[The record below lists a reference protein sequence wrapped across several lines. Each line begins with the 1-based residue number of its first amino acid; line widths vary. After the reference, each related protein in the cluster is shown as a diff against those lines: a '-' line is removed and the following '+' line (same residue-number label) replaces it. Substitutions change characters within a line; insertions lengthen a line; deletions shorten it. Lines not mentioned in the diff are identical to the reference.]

1 MKIVMLGWGSL
12 IWNPRDLPISGKW
25 QDDSPVLPIEFS
37 RISDNGRLTLV
48 IDERHGADVPTR
60 YALSPCLPRC
70 GPRRRQARP
79 ALGAA
84 VTDLQQREG
93 CPPENIGFLGV
104 ATRRSSPRAAE
115 RHPAACERIQAWATE
130 KGFDAVVWTALGR
143 RFKDRINVPFSPAAA
158 VRYLQALSAPQKESA
173 LEYIRNAPPDV
184 MTPVRQAVIEAG
196 LTPALHPDGQ
206 GRSGQPGS
214 GG

>member
-1 MKIVMLGWGSL
+1 MTSAILAWGSL
-12 IWNPRDLPISGKW
+12 IWNPRDLPISGEW
-25 QDDSPVLPIEFS
+25 QQDGPVLPIEFS

-60 YALSPCLPRC
+60 YALSPRLI
-70 GPRRRQARP
+70 
-79 ALGAA
+79 LDEA
-84 VTDLQQREG
+84 VADLQQCEG
-93 CPPENIGFLGV
+93 CPPENTGFLEV
-104 ATRRSSPRAAE
+104 ATRRISPRAAE
-115 RHPAACERIQAWATE
+115 RHPNACERIRAWATE

-158 VRYLQALSAPQKESA
+158 VRYLHGLPTPQKESA
-173 LEYIRNAPPDV
+173 LEYIRNAPPEV

-196 LTPALHPDGQ
+196 LTPAVRPDGQ

>member
-1 MKIVMLGWGSL
+1 
-12 IWNPRDLPISGKW
+12 
-25 QDDSPVLPIEFS
+25 VLPIEFS

-60 YALSPCLPRC
+60 YALSP
-70 GPRRRQARP
+70 RP
-79 ALGAA
+79 TLNEA
-84 VTDLQQREG
+84 VTDLQRREG
-93 CPPENIGFLGV
+93 CPPENIGFLQV
-104 ATRRSSPRAAE
+104 ATHRISSRAAE
-115 RHPAACERIQAWATE
+115 RHPAACERIKTWAAE

-158 VRYLQALSAPQKESA
+158 VRYLQGLPAPQQQSA
-173 LEYIRNAPPDV
+173 LEYIRNAPPEV

-196 LTPALHPDGQ
+196 LTPAVRPDGQ